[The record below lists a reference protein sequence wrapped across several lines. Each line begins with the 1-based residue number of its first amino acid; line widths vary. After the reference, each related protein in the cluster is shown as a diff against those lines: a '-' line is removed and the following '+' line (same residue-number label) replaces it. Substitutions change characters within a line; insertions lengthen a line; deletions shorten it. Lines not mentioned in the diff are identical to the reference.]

1 MNQEFIIHSGID
13 TIGGNILEINTDRVR
28 FFMDFG
34 LSGGQAVD
42 DQPAWSDLER
52 EINQQALPQLH
63 HVFELDQLEH
73 SPNID
78 PFQADRDKPLV
89 IAISHL
95 HIDHMGALK
104 FLPPSARIYLSR
116 YSYRLLQ
123 TLVEVGEE
131 EGISAQVV
139 PLDPGELVTLDDDLH
154 LQLIPVDHDV
164 VGASAVFVQD
174 SGFKIVHSG
183 DLRQTG
189 YQPDLTDQMV
199 DLARNFQPDLLLM
212 EGTSFS
218 FDEDKEGFNSEAA
231 MLEAFDQALNQDD
244 FLVIN
249 PYPRNVDRLRHL
261 NQVATQANRQIVW
274 EESYAKLIAAFYPEE
289 SLLVM
294 PEDGKAK
301 PGTVFLDNIKAEPN
315 QYVLQNS
322 FVHLSRLA
330 DLALSGTYLHLNG
343 EPLGDFDSHFD
354 QLQTFLQ
361 DKNFSYQN
369 FGVSG
374 HATKSDLLGIAKAI
388 GAKKTLAWHTFEPDK
403 FRQALEGEGLDTFQV
418 EPGEVFTAEDFL

>member
-1 MNQEFIIHSGID
+1 MSQQFIIHSGID

-34 LSGGQAVD
+34 LSAG
-42 DQPAWSDLER
+42 QPADDWPDWSDLER
-52 EINQQALPQLH
+52 EINQQALPKLH
-63 HVFELDQLEH
+63 HVFEVNQLEH
-73 SPNID
+73 SPNIQ
-78 PFQADRDKPLV
+78 PFQADRDKLLV
-89 IAISHL
+89 TAISHL

-116 YSYRLLQ
+116 DSYRLLQ

-131 EGISAQVV
+131 EGISAQVI
-139 PLDPGELVTLDDDLH
+139 PLDPGELVSLDDDLH

-164 VGASAVFVQD
+164 VGATAIFVQA
-174 SGFKIVHSG
+174 SGFKIIHSG
-183 DLRQTG
+183 DLRQSG

-199 DLARNFQPDLLLM
+199 DLAREFQPDLLLM
-212 EGTSFS
+212 EGTAFS
-218 FDEDKEGFNSEAA
+218 FDEDKEGFASEAT
-231 MLEAFDQALNQDD
+231 MLEAFDLALNQDD

-249 PYPRNVDRLRHL
+249 PYPRNVDRLRQL

-274 EESYAKLIAAFYPEE
+274 EEPYAKLIAAFYPEE

-294 PEDGKAK
+294 PEDGKARS
-301 PGTVFLDNIKAEPN
+301 GTVFLDNIKAEPN

-322 FVHLSRLA
+322 FAHLSRLA
-330 DLALSGTYLHLNG
+330 DLSLPGAYLHLNG
-343 EPLGDFDSHFD
+343 EPLGDFDSHYD
-354 QLQTFLQ
+354 QVRAFLQ
-361 DKNFSYQN
+361 DKGFSYQN

-374 HATKSDLLGIAKAI
+374 HATKEELLGIAQAI

-403 FRQALEGEGLDTFQV
+403 FRQALESEGLDTFQV
-418 EPGEVFTAEDFL
+418 EPGAVFTADDFL